1 MELDLPVTLAVVGL
15 TLAIFVLASWRARQP
30 AQPLKVRMVNYHVI
44 QIVCIVVILVMAAHL
59 VTLLMGAPPGAQPR
73 VGGDSNRVPARVC
86 VRRLHRP
93 NGVFAA
99 GLDLPAYAAPTS
111 PVAATAEDEA
121 RFTDFLR
128 EFRAEALAAGIKPE
142 TYDRAV
148 AGIKLNPKVQ
158 ELNLAQP
165 EFVRP
170 VWQYLEGAVSEMRV
184 KDGREAQKANQ
195 GLLASLTSMYGVP
208 TEVLTAIWGLETA
221 YGRSIGSFNIF
232 EALATLAYQGPRAA
246 YGRRQFLAA
255 LKIAEAEA
263 RDPTMMLASWAGAFG
278 ETQFVP
284 TTFLERA
291 VDGDGDGKRDPWR
304 SHADALASTASY
316 LKELGWRTG
325 ESWGEEVKL
334 PGGFPYAEAD
344 PETRKTQR
352 EWAALGVRDANG
364 NPLPQ
369 TEDMTAIFL
378 PAGYRGPAFLLR
390 ANFNVILKYNF
401 ATSYALAIG
410 LLSDRLR
417 GAPRR
422 PGCLAD
428 GPAAGA
434 NESGGVAAGLD
445 GARLRHRRRRWR
457 LRPAH
462 AQRAQGLSGDARSSG
477 RWLRHARFITRIL
490 NERYLQ
496 KPPAAAGAP

>member
-1 MELDLPVTLAVVGL
+1 VFA
-15 TLAIFVLASWRARQP
+15 RALRQ
-30 AQPLKVRMVNYHVI
+30 ALVI
-44 QIVCIVVILVMAAHL
+44 
-59 VTLLMGAPPGAQPR
+59 
-73 VGGDSNRVPARVC
+73 VPA
-86 VRRLHRP
+86 
-93 NGVFAA
+93 VFSAA
-99 GLDLPAYAAPTS
+99 GSDLPAYAASTPA
-111 PVAATAEDEA
+111 VAASTGDES
-121 RFTDFLR
+121 RFADFLR

-158 ELNLAQP
+158 ELNLSQP

-184 KDGREAQKANQ
+184 RDGREAQKNNQ
-195 GLLASLTSMYGVP
+195 ALLTNLASMYGVP
-208 TEVLTAIWGLETA
+208 AEVLTAIWGLETA

-255 LKIAEAEA
+255 LKIAEVEA

-316 LKELGWRTG
+316 LKESGWRTG

-334 PGGFPYAEAD
+334 PAGFPYAEAD

-352 EWAALGVRDANG
+352 EWAALGVRDASG
-364 NPLPQ
+364 NSLPQ
-369 TEDMTAIFL
+369 TDDMTAIFL

-410 LLSDRLR
+410 LLSDRIAGRSGVMAAWPMDLPLEQMSLVALQQ
-417 GAPRR
+417 GLTAL
-422 PGCLAD
+422 GYDTGGAD
-428 GPAAGA
+428 GVFGRRTRSA
-434 NESGGVAAGLD
+434 
-445 GARLRHRRRRWR
+445 LR
-457 LRPAH
+457 AYQ
-462 AQRAQGLSGDARSSG
+462 AARSLPADGYATSG
-477 RWLRHARFITRIL
+477 LITRIL

-496 KPPAAAGAP
+496 KPPATSP